1 MTSPQPATTLA
12 RQLFQ
17 RPTASEINARIERF
31 KTRRYG
37 GDGSSWTPAQ
47 PRPSREADLVID
59 GDQTADGLGARLAQP
74 ADNGPTTQC
83 PKAAALKPP
92 VVYQPEAKHSEV
104 AKHRAIAVP
113 VRVMCVAGDTAAG
126 ILLSQLIYWTRHSTN
141 VAGRDGRI
149 FKSASDWQHETGMS
163 WKVQHRARLHLLR
176 DGLIEERKHAMPARL
191 EFRLNLPALADRL
204 GTLANVRVDQ
214 QMLQSFSTLM
224 GPTAELLMG
233 RPYLYFSLLAT
244 VLPLHAAMLCSRLL
258 LTSRMPGLRLSRAL
272 EVEHLASWA
281 DTGHSLWSTVR
292 MVRMHRDVWRD
303 QTGLTRDQWQ
313 TARRKLREVGVLV
326 ERQHNFPRRVD
337 LGVDMHA
344 LAKLLREGADR
355 AKQVAPSEP
364 RLSQPAESPDPACSN
379 RPILPPTI
387 ARSSL
392 YLHGLKAL
400 QPPPPQ
406 HAARASDGCRP
417 LAFSGFGWGGGEGY
431 AIAVVSTQQALL
443 TAPPVTGQ
451 AKNPGCGGQ
460 SNTSRPNGG
469 LAMQSK
475 PEAVS
480 ALNTAL
486 GASGDAAVVWPA
498 VFSDGDRQ
506 QAMRYAALLGSE
518 DLQQVLDEIGW
529 QQAAGRQIRS
539 PVALL
544 RTLCSR
550 VQAGTFAP
558 DGAHRIAAARREAD
572 DARPRKAPSV
582 VPTRCPQ
589 SPEMPDRRS
598 RPSPELVA
606 RLAAL
611 KTALGGRR
619 AA

>member
-1 MTSPQPATTLA
+1 MA
-12 RQLFQ
+12 
-17 RPTASEINARIERF
+17 INGGH
-31 KTRRYG
+31 TDG
-37 GDGSSWTPAQ
+37 GDGA
-47 PRPSREADLVID
+47 
-59 GDQTADGLGARLAQP
+59 GLAQP
-74 ADNGPTTQC
+74 GDNGPTPQC
-83 PKAAALKPP
+83 LQAADVRPP
-92 VVYQPEAKHSEV
+92 VAHQPEAKRGEV

-141 VAGRDGRI
+141 VPCGDGWI
-149 FKSASDWQHETGMS
+149 FKSARDWQHETGMS
-163 WKVQHRARLHLLR
+163 WKVQHRARLHLLGE
-176 DGLIEERKHAMPARL
+176 GLIEERKHAMPARL
-191 EFRLNLPALADRL
+191 EFRVKLATLADRL
-204 GTLANVRVDQ
+204 GALVNVRIDQ
-214 QMLQSFSTLM
+214 QTLQSFSTLV
-224 GPTAELLMG
+224 GPTAELLLG

-258 LTSRMPGLRLSRAL
+258 LTSRMPGLRLSRAM

-313 TARRKLREVGVLV
+313 TARRKLREVGVLA

-344 LAKLLREGADR
+344 LAKLLRKGADR
-355 AKQVAPSEP
+355 VKQAALSEP
-364 RLSQPAESPDPACSN
+364 HHCQPAESPDPACSN

-392 YLHGLKAL
+392 YLYGLKAL
-400 QPPPPQ
+400 QPPPQ
-406 HAARASDGCRP
+406 HAARAPIGRRP
-417 LAFSGFGWGGGEGY
+417 VVFSGFGWGRGEGY
-431 AIAVVSTQQALL
+431 AIAVVSTQQTPLNAS
-443 TAPPVTGQ
+443 PVTGQ
-451 AKNPGCGGQ
+451 SKKPGSGGQ
-460 SNTSRPNGG
+460 GNTSQPTGG
-469 LAMQSK
+469 LASRSK
-475 PEAVS
+475 PVAVS
-480 ALNTAL
+480 ALNAAL
-486 GASGDAAVVWPA
+486 GASGDATVVWPA

-506 QAMRYAALLGSE
+506 QAMRYTALLGSE
-518 DLQQVLDEIGW
+518 ELQQVLDEIGW
-529 QQAAGRQIRS
+529 LHAVGRQIRS
-539 PVALL
+539 PLALL

-558 DGAHRIAAARREAD
+558 DGAHRIAAARRAAD
-572 DARPRKAPSV
+572 DAQLHNAQPVAA
-582 VPTRCPQ
+582 TRDPK
-589 SPEMPDRRS
+589 PHLMPDRGS
-598 RPSPELVA
+598 RPPPELVA